1 MKLIMSEQTRSY
13 EITKELQ
20 NALLL
25 VYSIESAL
33 SLPILAQSVINH
45 IKGLASGPMVGSLT
59 ASDTSNG
66 HFAEAK
72 HCMACPSLVNHARSQ
87 LRHALTG
94 VVLKSILT
102 SPEINISP
110 STGLVTKILKAYGQ
124 HAVSEKFEC
133 PNQPVLESI
142 PRLSIL
148 ETACT
153 PDELPT
159 RVNWRGA
166 VQYTLTRG
174 TEHQYRSLIQQVEHV
189 CRDLERRCDEV
200 EKPLHEEQ
208 ARLED
213 LKNKFNEKH
222 DLCESLQ
229 MQMEKVK
236 DLLIKSESRKREI
249 DDDRGH
255 LQHQIDEMTRELD
268 NIKRQSCQEKEDA
281 IAVAERTA
289 TAARKQDLTYIE
301 TMRSKDEALLEL
313 KMATA
318 AAKAHSEELSKKL
331 TASREDHRTTCE
343 RVEHIEKELGSSK
356 DSLCSL
362 RAALNDKNEQVQQ
375 LSGLKE
381 LLEKNIDDAERES
394 RDVKRKYD
402 IAIEELKEG
411 LADVRSEH
419 DRALRVKDDGIRQM
433 HEEFQE
439 TISNRDEEIKLLEEE
454 RRATA
459 QSNAKMIAELESRN
473 ADLRRECQKRD
484 QEVTRIREASS
495 KFLGAVGMKRTHSAH
510 PIFWAECRSENES
523 SLESTSTVSF
533 DQEPLMRR
541 THVQK
546 SPDHKRSKTESK
558 ETHSV
563 GETATT
569 TSGAICTTV
578 VSRKTLGLLDH
589 KRQNAQKPQYI
600 CHKRRQ
606 AIVSP
611 SGLVS
616 GEDQE
621 NCHTFRQDRSDDL
634 STDTDDT
641 SGSTA
646 SV

>member
-1 MKLIMSEQTRSY
+1 
-13 EITKELQ
+13 
-20 NALLL
+20 
-25 VYSIESAL
+25 
-33 SLPILAQSVINH
+33 
-45 IKGLASGPMVGSLT
+45 
-59 ASDTSNG
+59 
-66 HFAEAK
+66 
-72 HCMACPSLVNHARSQ
+72 
-87 LRHALTG
+87 
-94 VVLKSILT
+94 
-102 SPEINISP
+102 
-110 STGLVTKILKAYGQ
+110 
-124 HAVSEKFEC
+124 
-133 PNQPVLESI
+133 
-142 PRLSIL
+142 
-148 ETACT
+148 
-153 PDELPT
+153 
-159 RVNWRGA
+159 
-166 VQYTLTRG
+166 
-174 TEHQYRSLIQQVEHV
+174 
-189 CRDLERRCDEV
+189 
-200 EKPLHEEQ
+200 
-208 ARLED
+208 
-213 LKNKFNEKH
+213 
-222 DLCESLQ
+222 
-229 MQMEKVK
+229 
-236 DLLIKSESRKREI
+236 
-249 DDDRGH
+249 
-255 LQHQIDEMTRELD
+255 
-268 NIKRQSCQEKEDA
+268 
-281 IAVAERTA
+281 
-289 TAARKQDLTYIE
+289 
-301 TMRSKDEALLEL
+301 
-313 KMATA
+313 MATA

-331 TASREDHRTTCE
+331 TASGEDHRTTCE
-343 RVEHIEKELGSSK
+343 RAEHVEKELASSK

-381 LLEKNIDDAERES
+381 LLEKNIDDVERES
-394 RDVKRKYD
+394 RDVKRKHD

-411 LADVRSEH
+411 FADVRSEH

-459 QSNAKMIAELESRN
+459 QSNAKMIAELETRN
-473 ADLRRECQKRD
+473 ADLQRECQKRD

-510 PIFWAECRSENES
+510 ASFWAECRSENES

-558 ETHSV
+558 ERHSV

-569 TSGAICTTV
+569 TSGAIRTTV

-606 AIVSP
+606 VIVSP

-634 STDTDDT
+634 STDIDDT